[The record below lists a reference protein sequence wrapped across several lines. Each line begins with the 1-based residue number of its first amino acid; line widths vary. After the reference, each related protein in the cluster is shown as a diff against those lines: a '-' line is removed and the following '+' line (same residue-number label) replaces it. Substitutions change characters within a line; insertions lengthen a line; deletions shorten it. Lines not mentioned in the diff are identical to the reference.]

1 MLVVASPTAIRQ
13 ALVVEVERGM
23 KIAVVAWRYWSA
35 AHRYRALMENA
46 LKAGH
51 EVCCIASNHLQDSDM
66 TMQLLGK
73 LGITGIR
80 GTEKAISQKLNEFNA
95 DAVFGEYRWNLLEET
110 IAHAW
115 ATQTNKPSF
124 ILDHSQYYAQ
134 AVQAPVPQ
142 WARST
147 LLTVNGMAS
156 QQAKKKGWKKAIAVG
171 QPEFDLIQDYDIPT
185 IRQRLRCKE
194 GQPLVALFLEHVSGT
209 GSPRGRDFKQ
219 EKRNMT
225 IFVKLAAKRGWRVCV
240 HCHGQ
245 ERTAQGHIYHQ
256 GRVSFLKQLQSLGA
270 TFVTG
275 FLPGNAEGVVF
286 EQCHP
291 YELIAAADAV
301 TGSHLDTVMT
311 CYTLGKKYFVF
322 YNIDTYGARQ
332 DGQYR
337 AYRSEIPAFSTVG
350 KDFSLLIGAVEED
363 KGKCEHDDAVTKKWF
378 YALDGNCWRR
388 MLSLI

>member
-1 MLVVASPTAIRQ
+1 
-13 ALVVEVERGM
+13 M

-46 LKAGH
+46 LEEGH
-51 EVCCIASNHLQDSDM
+51 EVCCIASNHLQDGDM
-66 TMQLLGK
+66 TMKLLEEIGVR
-73 LGITGIR
+73 GIR
-80 GTEKAISQKLNEFNA
+80 GPDATISQKLNEFNA

-110 IAHAW
+110 VAHAW
-115 ATQTNKPSF
+115 AAQAGKPSF
-124 ILDHSQYYAQ
+124 ILDHSQYYVV

-147 LLTVNGMAS
+147 LLTVNRMTA
-156 QQAKKKGWKKAIAVG
+156 QQAKKKGWKSAIAIG
-171 QPEFDLIQDYDIPT
+171 QPELDLIQDYDIPT

-209 GSPRGRDFKQ
+209 GSPPGRDFNQ

-225 IFVKLAAKRGWRVCV
+225 IFVKLAMKRGWRVCV

-245 ERTAQGHIYHQ
+245 ERTAQGHIYHR
-256 GRVSFLKQLQSLGA
+256 GRVSFLNQLQSLGA

-275 FLPGNAEGVVF
+275 FLPGTADGVVF

-291 YELIAAADAV
+291 YELIAAANAV

-311 CYTLGKKYFVF
+311 CYALRKKYFVF
-322 YNIDTYGARQ
+322 YGMDTYKARQ
-332 DGQYR
+332 EKQYR
-337 AYRSEIPAFSTVG
+337 AYRSEITTFSTVG
-350 KDFSLLIGAVEED
+350 KDFSALIEAVEED
-363 KGKCEHDDAVTKKWF
+363 QGKCKHDAAVTKKWF
-378 YALDGNCWRR
+378 YELDGNCWRR
-388 MLSLI
+388 MLSLV